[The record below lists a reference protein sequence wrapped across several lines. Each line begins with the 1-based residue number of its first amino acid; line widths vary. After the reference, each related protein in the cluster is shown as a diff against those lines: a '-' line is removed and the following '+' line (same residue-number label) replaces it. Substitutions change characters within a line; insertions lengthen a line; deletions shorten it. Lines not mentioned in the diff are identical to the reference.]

1 MRLVPK
7 FTLWYL
13 AITFLVLLIS
23 GFIQFFTFRAK
34 IDFEEA
40 MMLRER
46 LNYAANRLEKGV
58 TPEQLR
64 RRRIEVVEL
73 AMEQPEIE
81 FTISDT
87 LAYHEFLQREEKQV
101 KVFASKKINDK
112 HYYLSAF
119 YGLVESDDITEAV
132 LTSLGWTIL
141 ILLAVTAVLAVLVS
155 RTILAPFNQTLSV
168 IQTFQLKRQE
178 PVVLPESRTKE
189 FRQLNLFLAD
199 MMHKAQNDYQSLKEF
214 TENASHE
221 LQTPIAIMR
230 GKLELLFDTPL
241 EDEQA
246 RLLASCQQALD
257 KLSKMGQSLSLLT
270 KIENREFVAPEPV
283 DFSQMLQDSL
293 FAFQELLELKSIALE
308 HEIAPGIKVKMHPV
322 LADILLSNLLSNAIR
337 HNLPQN
343 GYIRVV
349 LKNEFLLIENS
360 GEPLKEKADL
370 MFRRFKKGS
379 SSSNS
384 IGLGLAIVRR
394 ICEQSQLRISY
405 ENKGELHRMRL
416 FFK

>member
-46 LNYAANRLEKGV
+46 LNFAARRLEKGA

-73 AMEQPEIE
+73 DMDQPEIE

-87 LAYHEFLQREEKQV
+87 LAYHEFLQRDEKQV
-101 KVFASKKINDK
+101 KVYTSKKINDT
-112 HYYLSAF
+112 HYYLSAY

-141 ILLAVTAVLAVLVS
+141 ILLIVTAVLALLVS
-155 RTILAPFNQTLSV
+155 RTILAPFNHTLTV
-168 IQTFQLKRQE
+168 IQAFQLKRQE
-178 PVVLPESRTKE
+178 PVVLPKSRTKE
-189 FRQLNLFLAD
+189 FEELNLFLAD
-199 MMHKAQNDYQSLKEF
+199 MMHKARNDYQSLKEF

-230 GKLELLFDTPL
+230 GKLEFLFDTPL
-241 EDEQA
+241 TDEQA

-270 KIENREFVAPEPV
+270 KIENREFVAPEEV
-283 DFSQMLQDSL
+283 DLSQMLTDAL
-293 FAFQELLELKSIALE
+293 FAFQELLELKSIHLE
-308 HEIAPGIKVKMHPV
+308 HEITPGIRVKMHPV

-337 HNLPQN
+337 HNLPQQ
-343 GYIRVV
+343 GYLKVV
-349 LKNEFLLIENS
+349 LDKDSLLIENS
-360 GEPLKEKADL
+360 GEPLKENASL
-370 MFRRFKKGS
+370 MFERFKKGS
-379 SSSNS
+379 GNSNS
-384 IGLGLAIVRR
+384 IGLGLAIVQR
-394 ICEQSQLRISY
+394 ICEQSKLRVIY
-405 ENKGELHRMRL
+405 ENAGEQHRIRL
-416 FFK
+416 FF